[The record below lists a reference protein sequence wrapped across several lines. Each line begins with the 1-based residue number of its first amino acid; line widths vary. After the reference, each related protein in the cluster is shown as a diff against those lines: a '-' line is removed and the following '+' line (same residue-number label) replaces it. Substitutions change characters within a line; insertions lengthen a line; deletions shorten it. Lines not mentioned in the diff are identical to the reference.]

1 MAEDITRYISND
13 VERELWARA
22 AGRCQFNGCNRPLY
36 KSPITQE
43 KVNISEKAHIYSFS
57 KDGPRGWGAFVT
69 NKKKLNEISNLML
82 MCHDCHKLIDQDK
95 DGIKYSADLLNLWKR
110 EHEQR
115 VYIVAGIASDK
126 KSHVV
131 MYGAN
136 IGDEKSPIQYV
147 DAVEAMFPVR
157 YPAEDKPI
165 ILSMSCEHEDRNP
178 LYWKTEKEQLNA
190 IFQRQIEPRIKENN
204 PAHFSVFSLAP
215 QPLLIQLGVLFTDK
229 ISVDVYQPMREPK
242 TWKWQTYPDG
252 FKFSVVEPLNVNHP
266 PSLIISLSDS
276 ISHDR
281 VTSVLGTNTSIW
293 EITVPRLFLHN
304 DFIRSTAQLSQ
315 FRETIR
321 KVMVSIKEKH
331 GQATP
336 LNIFP
341 AMPVS
346 CAIEMGR
353 SRMPKADMPW
363 IIYDQNHKEGKFI
376 KAQEI
381 SGETNG

>member
-36 KSPITQE
+36 KSPVTQE

-57 KDGPRGWGAFVT
+57 KDGPRGWGPFVT

-95 DGIKYSADLLNLWKR
+95 TGIKYSADLLNQWKR
-110 EHEQR
+110 DHEQR

-147 DAVEAMFPVR
+147 DAAEAMFPSR

-165 ILSMSCEHEDRNP
+165 ILSMSCEHEDRNSH
-178 LYWKTEKEQLNA
+178 YWKTENDHLCS
-190 IFQRQIEPRIKENN
+190 IFQKQIEPRIKENN
-204 PAHFSVFSLAP
+204 PAHFSLFSLAP
-215 QPLLIQLGVLFTDK
+215 QPLLIQLGSLFTDK
-229 ISVDVYQPMREPK
+229 ISVDVYQPIREPK
-242 TWKWQTYPDG
+242 TWQWQTYPDN
-252 FKFSVVEPLNVNHP
+252 FNFIVHKPPATAHP
-266 PSLIISLSDS
+266 PALIISLSDR
-276 ISHDR
+276 IAADR
-281 VTSVLGTNTSIW
+281 VYSTLETDVSIW
-293 EITVPRLFLHN
+293 EITVPRDYLHN
-304 DFIRSTAQLSQ
+304 DFIRSAAQLAQ
-315 FRETIR
+315 FRASIR
-321 KVMVSIKEKH
+321 KLMVSIKEEH
-331 GQATP
+331 GQSTP
-336 LNIFP
+336 VHVFP

-353 SRMPKADMPW
+353 ARMPKADMPW

-376 KAQEI
+376 KALEI
-381 SGETNG
+381 SGGSQ